1 MQQEEVVQTAED
13 LRLLEATDEM
23 AQQIFLNNK
32 MLAPLGTLSNVK
44 SCKLEFHPTSRP
56 DSHHVKIAQDLKD
69 RIERN
74 WLLSQAAKVSS
85 NEAL

>member
-1 MQQEEVVQTAED
+1 
-13 LRLLEATDEM
+13 
-23 AQQIFLNNK
+23 

-44 SCKLEFHPTSRP
+44 YCKLEFHPTSRP

>member
-1 MQQEEVVQTAED
+1 MKGH
-13 LRLLEATDEM
+13 
-23 AQQIFLNNK
+23 NK
-32 MLAPLGTLSNVK
+32 SFSIIKCSRHWGHCPMSNPANWN
-44 SCKLEFHPTSRP
+44 STRTSRP